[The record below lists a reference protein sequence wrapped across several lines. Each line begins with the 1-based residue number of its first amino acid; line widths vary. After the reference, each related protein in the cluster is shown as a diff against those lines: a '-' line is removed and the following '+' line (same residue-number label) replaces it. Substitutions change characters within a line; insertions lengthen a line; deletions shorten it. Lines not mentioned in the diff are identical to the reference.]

1 MNASLREGVVP
12 VEWKQATVVPVPKVT
27 PTPSMDKLRP
37 VSLTPTLAK
46 VAESFITRWMMADM
60 ESSLDHSQF
69 GNRKG
74 RSTNHYLVQ
83 LVQYAHQALQDGQS
97 ADFLAIDYNKAF
109 DRVDITVA
117 LNKLLNMNVRKE
129 ILPWI
134 GSFLSGRKQR
144 VKVNV
149 ATSDWYDVTCGVP
162 QGTKV
167 GPVVFVAMVNNIA
180 EFQPNRWK
188 FVDDITV
195 ASRSKPTANNNPALQ
210 QAMNEI
216 CDTASNDHMLVNGAK
231 CSTMHITA
239 CNKDQDFTNITARGT
254 EIIPHVTAMK
264 LLGVVIQYNLKWD
277 QQIDSMVAKA
287 NSRKYFIT
295 ILKCSGVQ
303 LGDLVR
309 CYCTFVRHLLE
320 YAAPVWHPGLTIQQS
335 DVLEQVQRQVLR
347 VLLPV
352 SSYIEA
358 RHISGLP
365 TLSERRTKLCLNF
378 ASGLAESTDFS
389 NWLPL
394 RRGKCYHHNLRN
406 KNKLST
412 MPTKSGRFSSSPIMF
427 FIKLL
432 NNVSYILPSHC
443 ACRSCVSGKCILTYL
458 TYLTYLTFL
467 TYSILI
473 SHHVYLVFNCLCKMT
488 ILQPFGCHV
497 FLVE

>member
-1 MNASLREGVVP
+1 
-12 VEWKQATVVPVPKVT
+12 
-27 PTPSMDKLRP
+27 
-37 VSLTPTLAK
+37 
-46 VAESFITRWMMADM
+46 M

-83 LVQYAHQALQDGQS
+83 LVQYAHQALQDGRS
-97 ADFLAIDYNKAF
+97 ADFLAIDYSKAF

-144 VKVNV
+144 VKVNG

-167 GPVVFVAMVNNIA
+167 GPVVFLAMVNNVA

-195 ASRSKPTANNNPALQ
+195 ASRSKHTANNNPALQ

-216 CDTASNDHMLVNGAK
+216 CDTASNDHMLINGAK

-287 NSRKYFIT
+287 NTRKYFIT
-295 ILKCSGVQ
+295 ILKRSGVQ

-309 CYCTFVRHLLE
+309 CYCTFVRPLLE

-347 VLLPV
+347 VFLLD
-352 SSYIEA
+352 SSYSEA

-365 TLSERRTKLCLNF
+365 TLSERRTKLCVNF
-378 ASGLAESTDFS
+378 ASGHAESTDFS
-389 NWLPL
+389 NWLPP
-394 RRGKCYHHNLRN
+394 RRGKCHHHNLRN

-412 MPTKSGRFSSSPIMF
+412 MPTKSGRFSSSRIMF
-427 FIKLL
+427 FTKLL
-432 NNVSYILPSHC
+432 NNV
-443 ACRSCVSGKCILTYL
+443 
-458 TYLTYLTFL
+458 
-467 TYSILI
+467 
-473 SHHVYLVFNCLCKMT
+473 
-488 ILQPFGCHV
+488 
-497 FLVE
+497 